1 MTEIKI
7 PFTKKN
13 IRQISAS
20 ELAPGTT
27 GLELEIQT
35 SFHMETLAGSLKGIV
50 HGPIQ
55 DAPFE
60 KLVFVFKDNADQPI
74 YDALWDSKNQDF
86 ELNFEKEKSKFASII
101 KLTATSQ
108 GPTGPNGPNP
118 PVNDQQ
124 KIQQLQAKIAELE
137 AKLRQQPDAPTNED
151 DKKEIKRLQDELDQL
166 KKKKNPQQPG
176 QKNNFPYGLV
186 IGGGGDNSSFI
197 NYHSVAGVALTGNEI
212 KSIRNH
218 RVAIDEAYV
227 LPQQKELYVINMNI
241 AAYQYSHARSLA
253 QACDTRRKRK
263 LLLTRREINKIIGIM
278 KAKNYALIPLQLF
291 ITNKG

>member
-35 SFHMETLAGSLKGIV
+35 NFHMETLAGSLKGIV

-60 KLVFVFKDNADQPI
+60 KLAFVFKDNADQPI
-74 YDALWDSKNQDF
+74 YDALWDSKNQNF

-118 PVNDQQ
+118 P
-124 KIQQLQAKIAELE
+124 
-137 AKLRQQPDAPTNED
+137 
-151 DKKEIKRLQDELDQL
+151 
-166 KKKKNPQQPG
+166 
-176 QKNNFPYGLV
+176 
-186 IGGGGDNSSFI
+186 
-197 NYHSVAGVALTGNEI
+197 
-212 KSIRNH
+212 
-218 RVAIDEAYV
+218 
-227 LPQQKELYVINMNI
+227 
-241 AAYQYSHARSLA
+241 
-253 QACDTRRKRK
+253 
-263 LLLTRREINKIIGIM
+263 
-278 KAKNYALIPLQLF
+278 
-291 ITNKG
+291 